1 MLKGFT
7 KTCPKAHTPDPIITK
22 LTPMNLPSKF
32 GEPVKIYTPINAI
45 RIPIKALNVGFSL
58 SMK

>member
-45 RIPIKALNVGFSL
+45 PIPIKALNVGFL
-58 SMK
+58 

>member
-1 MLKGFT
+1 MGPENKPNQATSANGFISLLKGFT

-32 GEPVKIYTPINAI
+32 GEPVKI
-45 RIPIKALNVGFSL
+45 
-58 SMK
+58 